1 MTPKNRPLD
10 GGIYRSASGGCSP
23 PLPAKKSD
31 SVEYSPGGR
40 ILDAQKDREQQL
52 TEKERGKLF
61 DEEKQEL
68 CRKGLITEEESYN
81 IQSREILDKL
91 VEARTRM
98 AQGYSTYGYP
108 GQAGYPTS
116 GYPGQAGYPTSGYP
130 GLAGYPTSGYSG
142 QAGYPTSGY
151 PGPPAYSA
159 FAPGQAGYSAAS
171 PGEDLNPQQLQQL
184 IEAGVLTKQDIINDQ
199 KAQKDFDKD
208 RQVEVTNLIV
218 FSYIDRII
226 LLTIFILYQ
235 NVNAL
240 LYSGV
245 YGIKVLL

>member
-10 GGIYRSASGGCSP
+10 GGIYRSASGGGSP
-23 PLPAKKSD
+23 PLPTKKSD

-52 TEKERGKLF
+52 TEKEKAKLF

-91 VEARTRM
+91 VEARKMTLSY
-98 AQGYSTYGYP
+98 QTYGHP

-116 GYPGQAGYPTSGYP
+116 GYPGQAGYPT
-130 GLAGYPTSGYSG
+130 A
-142 QAGYPTSGY
+142 GY
-151 PGPPAYSA
+151 PGPPAY
-159 FAPGQAGYSAAS
+159 FASGPGQAGYSAAS
-171 PGEDLNPQQLQQL
+171 PGEDLNPEQLQQL

-199 KAQKDFDKD
+199 KAQKDFNKG
-208 RQVEVTNLIV
+208 RQVDLTYSISIV
-218 FSYIDRII
+218 FSYIDRIT
-226 LLTIFILYQ
+226 L
-235 NVNAL
+235 
-240 LYSGV
+240 
-245 YGIKVLL
+245 

>member
-10 GGIYRSASGGCSP
+10 GGIYRSASGGGSP

-52 TEKERGKLF
+52 TEKEKAKLF

-68 CRKGLITEEESYN
+68 CRKGFITKEEIYTIQNRESLN
-81 IQSREILDKL
+81 EL
-91 VEARTRM
+91 VEARKRM

-116 GYPGQAGYPTSGYP
+116 GYPGQ
-130 GLAGYPTSGYSG
+130 AGYPTSGYSG

-208 RQVEVTNLIV
+208 RQVEVTYLIV
-218 FSYIDRII
+218 FSYIDRIT